1 MNFSILIFFT
11 ALKNPLEYD
20 CSRGIML
27 VKYLYARSA
36 ALIKL
41 CSLEVYIGQLCKI
54 QAWAK
59 IIHKRFFKS
68 VDPCEGEKI
77 MHSDFPYIVIFTAK
91 SLVNRNFSLL
101 RQNSCVDK
109 KSFHS
114 KLHKNSPDVYSHPR
128 KSFSTQICAH
138 QRSKQ
143 KHLIFPTFS

>member
-1 MNFSILIFFT
+1 
-11 ALKNPLEYD
+11 
-20 CSRGIML
+20 
-27 VKYLYARSA
+27 
-36 ALIKL
+36 
-41 CSLEVYIGQLCKI
+41 
-54 QAWAK
+54 
-59 IIHKRFFKS
+59 
-68 VDPCEGEKI
+68 